1 MKVYVLIRR
10 LYFEDADENPEWDNE
25 VEGVFVSRSAAQ
37 KYIKSEV
44 APNLRNGFIELKPS
58 EFLNKNTWKF
68 TSVTI
73 GSKKYQLDFDAS
85 EIISVS
91 LHAEILAIF
100 ARTDILFVGENYL
113 YNPVIFTLEECE
125 LKEEE

>member
-10 LYFEDADENPEWDNE
+10 LYFEDTDENPEWDNE
-25 VEGVFVSRSAAQ
+25 VEGVFTSQSAAQ

-44 APNLRNGFIELKPS
+44 VPNLRNGFIELEPS
-58 EFLNKNTWKF
+58 EFLNKNTWEF

-73 GSKKYQLDFDAS
+73 NDKNYQLDFDVS
-85 EIISVS
+85 EIINVS
-91 LHAEILAIF
+91 LYAEILAIF
-100 ARTDILFVGENYL
+100 ARTDILFVGEKYL
-113 YNPVIFTLEECE
+113 YDPVIFTLEECE

>member
-1 MKVYVLIRR
+1 MKVYVLVRR
-10 LYFEDADENPEWDNE
+10 LYFEDTNECPEWDNE
-25 VEGVFVSRSAAQ
+25 VEGVFTSQSAAQ

-44 APNLRNGFIELKPS
+44 VPNLRNNFVELKPS
-58 EFLNKNTWKF
+58 EFFNKNTWEF

-73 GSKKYQLDFDAS
+73 NNKKFQLDFDVS
-85 EIISVS
+85 EIINVS
-91 LHAEILAIF
+91 LYAEILAIF
-100 ARTDILFVGENYL
+100 VRTSTLYLGKNYL